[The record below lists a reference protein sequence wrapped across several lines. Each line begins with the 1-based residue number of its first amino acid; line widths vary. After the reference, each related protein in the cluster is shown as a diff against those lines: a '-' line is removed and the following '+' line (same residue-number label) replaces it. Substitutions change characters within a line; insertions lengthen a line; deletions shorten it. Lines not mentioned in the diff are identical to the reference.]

1 MLASFAKSFEML
13 LDVIRHGVI
22 FYVYQHLFVD
32 VVIVVDL
39 WVFYIAVLLVDIV
52 EVVQIHSRVSASC
65 RALHVFGLLKFAR
78 SLWLL
83 SRHIDDAIVITIV
96 IKFFPIIIEQI
107 FWRLQLL
114 LLILMIWLG
123 FRS

>member
-1 MLASFAKSFEML
+1 
-13 LDVIRHGVI
+13 
-22 FYVYQHLFVD
+22 
-32 VVIVVDL
+32 
-39 WVFYIAVLLVDIV
+39 
-52 EVVQIHSRVSASC
+52 
-65 RALHVFGLLKFAR
+65 LHVFGLLKFAG

-96 IKFFPIIIEQI
+96 IKFFSIIIEQI
-107 FWRLQLL
+107 FWRLLLL